1 MKIEVSIGELV
12 DKVSILEIKQENITN
27 PAKLVNVNKEYALLV
42 SDMQSLGITPLADEY
57 QRLKAVNRRL
67 WNIEDN
73 IRILESKQ
81 DFGADFIALARNVYF
96 ENDTR
101 AEIKKEINLRYGSE
115 LIEEKEYVQYK

>member
-27 PAKLVNVNKEYALLV
+27 PAKLVNVNKEYALLL

-57 QRLKAVNRRL
+57 QRLKAVNQRL

>member
-57 QRLKAVNRRL
+57 QRLKAVNQRL